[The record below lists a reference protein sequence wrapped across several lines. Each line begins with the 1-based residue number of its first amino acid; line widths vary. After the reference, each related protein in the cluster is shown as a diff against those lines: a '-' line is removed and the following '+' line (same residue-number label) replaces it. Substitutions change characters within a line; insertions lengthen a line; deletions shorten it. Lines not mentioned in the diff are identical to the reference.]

1 MQQRLQKL
9 LAQAGLASRR
19 EAEKWIESGRVML
32 NGAVASIG
40 MSADPAIDEIVVD
53 GRPLPRAE
61 QHRYLMLNKP
71 VGYVTTMSDPEGRQT
86 VRELVTAL
94 PERLYPVGRL
104 DLTTEGLLLLTND
117 GDFAQQLAHPRHQI
131 EKTYLVRVRGK
142 VDYAMLRQLE
152 VGVMLED
159 GMTAP
164 ARIDG
169 VRSTGSHGWFN
180 LTIRE
185 GRNRQ
190 VRRMCEAVGF
200 PVSRLK
206 RISYAFLTLGDLP
219 EGQWRELTRDEVARL
234 KKLAHR
240 A

>member
-9 LAQAGLASRR
+9 LAQTGLASRR

-40 MSADPAIDEIVVD
+40 MSADPAVDEIVVD

-131 EKTYLVRVRGK
+131 DKTYLVRVRGK

-164 ARIDG
+164 ARIGG

-180 LTIRE
+180 LTLRE

-206 RISYAFLTLGDLP
+206 RTNYAFLTLGDLA

-234 KKLAHR
+234 KKLAYR